1 MIKNLIFGPYFDGFY
16 PIRICFEMK
25 LFIRFFEIEFFYSCK
40 AILKILSVSTVQKRE
55 NFSEFYL
62 FPIAFWSF
70 ICYIKSTIIF
80 YL

>member
-1 MIKNLIFGPYFDGFY
+1 MMRDRIF
-16 PIRICFEMK
+16 
-25 LFIRFFEIEFFYSCK
+25 
-40 AILKILSVSTVQKRE
+40 QKRE

-80 YL
+80 LLRLSIALSEEGVFFKKEM

>member
-1 MIKNLIFGPYFDGFY
+1 
-16 PIRICFEMK
+16 MK

-40 AILKILSVSTVQKRE
+40 AILKILSVITVQKRE

-80 YL
+80 LLRLSIALSEEGVFFKKEKP

>member
-1 MIKNLIFGPYFDGFY
+1 
-16 PIRICFEMK
+16 MK

>member
-1 MIKNLIFGPYFDGFY
+1 MIRDRIF
-16 PIRICFEMK
+16 
-25 LFIRFFEIEFFYSCK
+25 
-40 AILKILSVSTVQKRE
+40 QKRE

-80 YL
+80 YLEQLSLALSEKGVFFKKEM